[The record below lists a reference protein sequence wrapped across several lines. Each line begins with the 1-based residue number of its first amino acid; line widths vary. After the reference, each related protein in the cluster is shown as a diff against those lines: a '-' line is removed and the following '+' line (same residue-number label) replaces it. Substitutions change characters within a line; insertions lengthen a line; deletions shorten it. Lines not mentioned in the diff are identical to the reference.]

1 MPVSRRLRVALAV
14 AAALAGGV
22 QTMPT
27 LAADAPKPPDAVTL
41 SINPDGSAVWNGE
54 PLADEP
60 SLEAKLA
67 HRTQQTPRLQL
78 DLQFHSV
85 GSLSDSNRKTLLD
98 ILELVARYGYV
109 HVENVGNGARLT
121 VLGPSA
127 SDTPPPSR

>member
-1 MPVSRRLRVALAV
+1 MALAV
-14 AAALAGGV
+14 AVALAGGV
-22 QTMPT
+22 
-27 LAADAPKPPDAVTL
+27 LAAHAMAADKPKPPDAVTL

-60 SLEAKLA
+60 SLEARLA
-67 HRTQQTPRLQL
+67 HRAQQSPRLQL

-98 ILELVARYGYV
+98 IVELAARFGYV

-121 VLGPSA
+121 VLGPSS
-127 SDTPPPSR
+127 SDPSPPVR